1 MVVGRAGV
9 QGGCPAEVAAG
20 ALAFHA
26 PEHVRA
32 AWENLPPNLTHRQV
46 SEHYLTRI
54 TAWGEDT
61 IGVFDM

>member
-1 MVVGRAGV
+1 MLGS
-9 QGGCPAEVAAG
+9 CPAEVAAG
-20 ALAFHA
+20 ALAFRA

-32 AWENLPPNLTHRQV
+32 VLETCPPALTHRQV